1 MARPSLKENIVAAAL
16 DTLHRQGFN
25 ATGVQD
31 ITDAAGVPKGSFY
44 NHFESKEDLGIE
56 VIERYWQRALTH
68 LGMLNDANVPPI
80 VRLKSYFRSL
90 DEISRKNKYQRG
102 CLIGNMA
109 TEMSDQ
115 SRPIRERLAIV
126 MAAWT
131 RGIESCVREA
141 QADGSMRRDIDA
153 KMIASF
159 LLNAWEGTAMRTKV
173 DKDRTALEAF
183 EKVVFT
189 SLTQ

>member
-1 MARPSLKENIVAAAL
+1 MARPSVKEHIVAAAL
-16 DTLHRQGFN
+16 ETLHRQGFN

-56 VIERYWQRALTH
+56 VIERYWQRALAS
-68 LGMLNDANVPPI
+68 LNMLSDQDIPPI
-80 VRLKSYFRSL
+80 ARLKSYFRAL
-90 DEISRKNKYQRG
+90 DDISRKQKYQRG

-126 MAAWT
+126 LAAWS

-153 KMIASF
+153 KLIASF
-159 LLNAWEGTAMRTKV
+159 LLNAWEGTVMRAKV
-173 DKDRTALEAF
+173 DKDRSALDAF

-189 SLTQ
+189 SLT

>member
-1 MARPSLKENIVAAAL
+1 MKESIVAAAL

-44 NHFESKEDLGIE
+44 NHFESKEELGIE
-56 VIERYWQRALTH
+56 VIERYWQRALAH
-68 LGMLNDANVPPI
+68 LGGLNDTNVAPI

-90 DEISRKNKYQRG
+90 DEISRKTKYQRG

-159 LLNAWEGTAMRTKV
+159 LLNAWEGTVMRAKV
-173 DKDRTALEAF
+173 DKDRSAQEAF

-189 SLTQ
+189 SLTTR